1 MTHTNQRVY
10 QLRSDMA
17 DLINLSADRNFE
29 QMKNYL
35 NGQLEA
41 QKEILRTMVPVTTDD
56 KNNNDLENRV
66 ESIENGLTSTN
77 DSLSEIKKQIS
88 DVKLETMNDQVK
100 GAHFWTFQALVQL
113 KNFKVKQELKNSSSI

>member
-1 MTHTNQRVY
+1 
-10 QLRSDMA
+10 MA

-41 QKEILRTMVPVTTDD
+41 QKEILRTMVPATTDD
-56 KNNNDLENRV
+56 KNNDLENRV
-66 ESIENGLTSTN
+66 ESIENDLTSTN

-88 DVKLETMNDQVK
+88 DEKLDTMNDQVK
-100 GAHFWTFQALVQL
+100 GAHF
-113 KNFKVKQELKNSSSI
+113 